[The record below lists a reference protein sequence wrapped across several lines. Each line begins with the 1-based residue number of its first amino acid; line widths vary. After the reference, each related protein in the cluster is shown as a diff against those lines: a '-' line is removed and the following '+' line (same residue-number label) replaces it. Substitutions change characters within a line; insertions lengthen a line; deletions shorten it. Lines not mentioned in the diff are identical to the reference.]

1 MTKTSEKNY
10 DISHDLSSADF
21 SVTNDDFDVTKSQKI
36 KENSVDIKNSSN
48 SNKVPAKVKSYLG
61 NRRLLK
67 AINQQDSTQK
77 SFMGEPEENL
87 FRAHHR
93 TSSNISN
100 ITAIDALNH
109 TRNIPFQFEGG
120 DDEKE

>member
-1 MTKTSEKNY
+1 LSIISDYHTLRRIKRKLILEYEKLEMTKTSEKNY

-67 AINQQDSTQK
+67 AINQQDST
-77 SFMGEPEENL
+77 
-87 FRAHHR
+87 
-93 TSSNISN
+93 
-100 ITAIDALNH
+100 
-109 TRNIPFQFEGG
+109 
-120 DDEKE
+120 